1 MRTKAALIRT
11 AALAALLAALAVR
24 PGAAQVGRNLGQIL
38 DPNRATKAELQAL
51 PGLNAAIADEI
62 IAGRPW
68 LVMTRLDAL
77 LAGKGLTEAQRETL
91 YGRLWD
97 PLNLNATTREEILLI
112 PGVGDRML
120 REFQEYA
127 PYASLAVFNRE
138 IGKYVDAN
146 ELARL
151 AQYVF
156 VPMDLNTATQPD
168 ILTIPGSGPRVWREF
183 EEYRPYTSMEQ
194 FRREMGKY
202 WDAAEV
208 ARLEQYVRI
217 GSR

>member
-1 MRTKAALIRT
+1 
-11 AALAALLAALAVR
+11 
-24 PGAAQVGRNLGQIL
+24 
-38 DPNRATKAELQAL
+38 
-51 PGLNAAIADEI
+51 
-62 IAGRPW
+62 
-68 LVMTRLDAL
+68 MTRLDAL
-77 LAGKGLTEAQRETL
+77 LASRGLTEAQRETL

-127 PYASLAVFNRE
+127 PYTNLAVFNRE
-138 IGKYVDAN
+138 IGKYVNAE

-156 VPMDLNTATQPD
+156 VPMDLNTATQAD

-183 EEYRPYTSMEQ
+183 EEYRPYANMEQ